1 MVKCAKQATPL
12 MLNYNYCS
20 SICLYEYVVI
30 GLARHTFSIII
41 LLCLTALLVSA
52 AGCINPDSANLEP
65 VSDEQIREMNDALF
79 PVIQIVEDE
88 MESVTSALWDTARE
102 LDGIPADDPAVRL
115 ALYKLRSEIPLS
127 IEIGRFDRNN
137 TLISTTRYL
146 DPWWIPGV
154 TKSRLN
160 YPVDVLEAAGP
171 NCMVSDFYQYQDG
184 DRGLMIITPVYD
196 ANGEYDGVL
205 RLSYD
210 IDSLFSGLTEYL
222 KNEYGYTLWAMHT
235 TSLKFY
241 DEDTVEIGKYLTSD
255 PAYQTP
261 ELQNMVNTVLKNDSG
276 NISYHFYDTT
286 RGEDTQINAV
296 WSTAYIGPEKEWRVV
311 LTDNVP
317 ERAGTC
323 VSNVSVEELKSFV
336 ENAYVY
342 AQKVGKTEALEAFNK
357 ENGDFIDGELYIFA
371 YDMNGTV
378 LALPHQPDLIGE
390 NRWYMQDT
398 TGIKYIQR
406 TVARANL
413 GGGYV
418 LYLYE
423 NPANNFV
430 SELKLSYVM
439 AIDDTWFIGS
449 GIYLED
455 QPFSNTSYIDW
466 HKREELVSQVRGMDY
481 LAIVEGIPAVTDL
494 INDPN
499 SDLNRQEGLYPF
511 VITEDG
517 IVLAYSMDPSL
528 VGTNQLSM
536 NNSYGMSIM
545 REAISLSQEGGGLM
559 YSKVW
564 DPKTMRETF
573 VLIYMEPADDSI
585 YFGSMLIIG

>member
-1 MVKCAKQATPL
+1 M
-12 MLNYNYCS
+12 
-20 SICLYEYVVI
+20 I
-30 GLARHTFSIII
+30 GLARHAFSIII
-41 LLCLTALLVSA
+41 LLCLTVLLVSA
-52 AGCINPDSANLEP
+52 AGCIDPGQAELEP
-65 VSDEQIREMNDALF
+65 VSDEQISEMNNALL

-88 MESVTSALWDTARE
+88 MESVTSSLWDTARE
-102 LDGIPADDPAVRL
+102 LDGIPADDPAVKL

-160 YPVDVLEAAGP
+160 YPVDVLEAAGSS
-171 NCMVSDFYQYQDG
+171 CVVSDFYQYQDG

-196 ANGEYDGVL
+196 ENGEYDGVL

-241 DEDTVEIGKYLTSD
+241 DEDSLEIGKYLTSD

-261 ELQNMVNTVLKNDSG
+261 ELQNMVNTVLTNESG
-276 NISYHFYDTT
+276 NISYNFFDTS
-286 RGEDTQINAV
+286 RGEETQINAV
-296 WSTAYIGPEKEWRVV
+296 WNTAYIGPEKEWRVV
-311 LTDNVP
+311 LTDDVP
-317 ERAGTC
+317 ESAGTGGT
-323 VSNVSVEELKSFV
+323 NVTVEELKSFV

-342 AQKVGKTEALEAFNK
+342 ATKVGMTEALAAYNK
-357 ENGDFIDGELYIFA
+357 QTGDFIDGELYIYA

-378 LALPHQPDLIGE
+378 LALPYQPDLIGE
-390 NRWYMQDT
+390 NRWYLQDT
-398 TGIKYIQR
+398 TGIKHMQR

-413 GGGYV
+413 GGGFV

-430 SELKLSYVM
+430 REMKLAYVM

-455 QPFSNTSYIDW
+455 QPFSDTGYIDW
-466 HKREELVSQVRGMDY
+466 QKREELVTQVRGMDY
-481 LAIVEGIPAVTDL
+481 LAIVEGVPAVTAL
-494 INDPN
+494 INDPT
-499 SDLNRQEGLYPF
+499 SDLNAQEGLYPF
-511 VITEDG
+511 AITEDG
-517 IVLAYSMDPSL
+517 TMLAYSMDPSL

-545 REAISLSQEGGGLM
+545 REVISLSQEGGGLM

-564 DPKTMRETF
+564 DPKTMKETF
-573 VLIYMEPADDSI
+573 VLVYIEPANDAT
-585 YFGSMLIIG
+585 YFGSMLVID